1 MIGAAS
7 GIFGCNALYV
17 KEEEMKINL
26 VQLNYCTFIICLDSM
41 FVIKGWQFF
50 SISLQMRAWLVGQST
65 NFMQNQSIYSTN
77 LYGSLWFGLC
87 DRTPPRRSSTDP

>member
-26 VQLNYCTFIICLDSM
+26 VQLNYCTIMLSLDAM
-41 FVIKGWQFF
+41 FVIKGCQFF
-50 SISLQMRAWLVGQST
+50 SSSLQMRAWLCWT
-65 NFMQNQSIYSTN
+65 KYRF
-77 LYGSLWFGLC
+77 
-87 DRTPPRRSSTDP
+87 

>member
-26 VQLNYCTFIICLDSM
+26 VQLNYCTLIICLDAM
-41 FVIKGWQFF
+41 FVIKGWQFFF

-65 NFMQNQSIYSTN
+65 NFMQN
-77 LYGSLWFGLC
+77 
-87 DRTPPRRSSTDP
+87 